1 MPKEIRDPEEFLMLA
16 EKASECRI
24 KRLGEVTKI
33 KLRTPRQLYTL
44 KIDSAKVEEIL
55 GKIKCPKKE
64 F

>member
-1 MPKEIRDPEEFLMLA
+1 MPKEIRDPEDFLALA
-16 EKASECRI
+16 EKALECRI
-24 KRLGEVTKI
+24 KRLGEITKI

-44 KIDSAKVEEIL
+44 KINSEKVEEIL